1 MGQVE
6 QYRLDDIARRRL
18 HELEYRGSVS
28 RDAEEELVPKELW
41 IVNYRKVLE
50 FIKSV
55 TTQREGICA
64 NEWPL
69 DCTTLFV
76 LNAP

>member
-28 RDAEEELVPKELW
+28 RDAEEELVPKQQW
-41 IVNYRKVLE
+41 MVNYGKVLGLMKVSPRDE
-50 FIKSV
+50 SV
-55 TTQREGICA
+55 
-64 NEWPL
+64 
-69 DCTTLFV
+69 FV
-76 LNAP
+76 QVNDSSIVPPCLC